1 MRVVDDFSFMS
12 IVEAEIIKKA
22 SGKPFD
28 KQCTRASTLDQVVK
42 TPEQQL
48 VNRVRDDSA
57 QPALQRD

>member
-28 KQCTRASTLDQVVK
+28 KIMHKSINAGSSSK
-42 TPEQQL
+42 
-48 VNRVRDDSA
+48 DSGA
-57 QPALQRD
+57 AVSKSR